1 MSDQSTGAGAPAAP
15 QPAGDSAGPSGP
27 GGTPQV
33 PLTVLAQYLKDLSFE
48 NPRAPGVFSSTT
60 QPQNAATVTV
70 QLHHLGER
78 AYEVVLN
85 IRIDATVS
93 GEAAYVVELAY
104 AGVFAIG
111 KVANEMIEPLLMIE
125 APRLLFPFARSV
137 AAMATREGGFPQILI
152 SPIDFA
158 ALYRGHRRQQ
168 TAQTGAAAA
177 APAAGGNA

>member
-1 MSDQSTGAGAPAAP
+1 MSDQSNGADAPAVPPAAE
-15 QPAGDSAGPSGP
+15 PAGPNPTGS
-27 GGTPQV
+27 TQM

-48 NPRAPGVFSSTT
+48 NPRAPAVFSSATA
-60 QPQNAATVTV
+60 PQSAATVTV

-78 AYEVVLN
+78 TYEVVLN
-85 IRIDATVS
+85 MRIDGTVN
-93 GEAAYVVELAY
+93 GEPGYVVELAY
-104 AGVFAIG
+104 GGVFAIG

-125 APRLLFPFARSV
+125 APRLLFPFARSI

-168 TAQTGAAAA
+168 AGAAA
-177 APAAGGNA
+177 PTPEAGKSGNA

>member
-1 MSDQSTGAGAPAAP
+1 MSDQSTGAGAPAAAP
-15 QPAGDSAGPSGP
+15 SAEDPAAQPGPS
-27 GGTPQV
+27 GTPQV

-48 NPRAPGVFSSTT
+48 NPRAPGVFGSAT

-85 IRIDATVS
+85 MRIDATVG

-104 AGVFAIG
+104 GGVFALG
-111 KVANEMIEPLLMIE
+111 KVAPEMIEPLLMVE

-137 AAMATREGGFPQILI
+137 AALATREGGFPQILI

-168 TAQTGAAAA
+168 AAQAGAAAA
-177 APAAGGNA
+177 APAASGNA